1 MVILEA
7 QAMGLPVVSSIHAGI
22 PEAIIDG

>member
-1 MVILEA
+1 MLEA